1 MLTIEQINN
10 NKEEFLT
17 LIRSIKRDGMDTDKL
32 VKKLEKSDFFTAP
45 ASTKY
50 HCAYEGGLCEHSLN
64 VYYNLVN
71 LCNQQGLDE
80 ECYDENALKIVAL
93 LHDISKMNIYEP
105 TARNEKVYCK
115 DGDKYDSLGNYK
127 WVTSLGYKTKEN
139 KFVFG
144 SHEMTSEYIARQ
156 FVPLTVAESV
166 AILHHMGGMHY
177 DSAQDNLGEVFNQYH
192 LALMLHIADMMS
204 TYVTE
209 RE

>member
-1 MLTIEQINN
+1 MLTSEQIEM
-10 NKEEFLT
+10 NKKAFLS
-17 LIRSIKRDGMDTDKL
+17 LISSISREGMDTTKL
-32 VKKLEKSDFFTAP
+32 INKLEKSDFFTAP

-64 VYYNLVN
+64 VYNNLVK
-71 LCNQQGLDE
+71 LCSRDKLDA
-80 ECYDENALKIVAL
+80 ECYDDDSLKIVAL
-93 LHDISKMNIYEP
+93 LHDISKMNIYEK
-105 TARNEKVYCK
+105 TARNEKVYAS
-115 DGDKYDSLGNYK
+115 DGDKYDSLGKYK
-127 WVTSLGYKTKEN
+127 WVTSMGYKTKEE

-156 FVPLTVAESV
+156 FIPLTVTESV

-192 LALMLHIADMMS
+192 LALMLHIADMVS
-204 TYVTE
+204 TYVDE